1 MFPAKER
8 FVKRVPS
15 PEMEETVEF
24 GRNMETKKVFRKK
37 KFVECIVFPE
47 NELEEIVEFGKNM
60 EYGKKNMEFEFT
72 LAMKI
77 LPDKSSIF
85 YVNNRKGDFEIEK
98 VMEIV
103 SYKMNYEEKELKYN
117 KREKSFKCYNKNVR
131 HGIVSFVF
139 HILAKVVY
147 KKVKK
152 VKEFYNLYLPSE
164 KLQML
169 DIEEYE
175 KIEIILPNY
184 PYFKFKCYIKK
195 HEKDVVEVHIVN
207 PYNLKIN
214 GNKGDFKFES
224 MSADES
230 IELNLSFEFDPST
243 FDA

>member
-37 KFVECIVFPE
+37 KFVETVVFPE
-47 NELEEIVEFGKNM
+47 NELKEIVEFGKNT

-72 LAMKI
+72 LKMKI

-85 YVNNRKGDFEIEK
+85 YVNNQKGDFEIEK

-103 SYKMNYEEKELKYN
+103 AYKMNYEEKELKYN

-139 HILAKVVY
+139 HILAKVEY
-147 KKVKK
+147 RKVKK
-152 VKEFYNLYLPSE
+152 VKEFYKLYLPRE
-164 KLQML
+164 KLKML
-169 DIEEYE
+169 DVEEYE
-175 KIEIILPNY
+175 EIEIILPNY
-184 PYFKFKCYIKK
+184 QYLKFKCFIKK
-195 HEKDVVEVHIVN
+195 HENDVVEVHIVN
-207 PYNLKIN
+207 RYNLKIEDK
-214 GNKGDFKFES
+214 KGDFKFEK
-224 MSADES
+224 MSDDES
-230 IELNLSFEFDPST
+230 IELNLCFEFDPSKC
-243 FDA
+243 